1 VDSDEDASLTP
12 EQVRGAR
19 QLLGWSRIRL
29 SSRIGVS
36 HATAI
41 ARYEDG
47 KGRSRSLDLVV
58 IRTVLEAAGVTFVDE
73 NVEGPSVRLRSGR
86 EDARLTPLRTQ

>member
-1 VDSDEDASLTP
+1 VESDKDAPLTP
-12 EQVRGAR
+12 EQVRAAR

-47 KGRSRSLDLVV
+47 KGRSRYLDLAI

-73 NVEGPSVRLRSGR
+73 NGEGSSVRLRRS
-86 EDARLTPLRTQ
+86 AK

>member
-1 VDSDEDASLTP
+1 VNSDKDAPLTP
-12 EQVRGAR
+12 EQLRAAR

-29 SSRIGVS
+29 SARIGAS

-47 KGRSRSLDLVV
+47 KGQSRYLDLAIV
-58 IRTVLEAAGVTFVDE
+58 RAVLEAAGVIFFE
-73 NVEGPSVRLRSGR
+73 ANREGPGVRLR
-86 EDARLTPLRTQ
+86 TPPD